1 MLTLLCASALCI
13 AQVQV
18 PPIQNPPVQ
27 NPPGQLPNNQD
38 PSKSQI
44 SQGQY
49 GSMYQVP
56 VDGTYQILAYEKF
69 GQILPG
75 MNTLKVVIRNNIL
88 TFPGDGKFPGKMIQ
102 LAFGPNNTIMLTP
115 LDSSKP
121 NPWQTG
127 AGMPPNTPIPQTNQ
141 TTSNPINTVPNPVNT
156 NPQNVNGGVAPTGII
171 QPTANSERGVYVH
184 STEFFSISVIGATNE
199 IDQKSVQPPVSGTDN
214 GTLSTKLN
222 GTLSPPGAGTVQPPG
237 FRDPNLP
244 LPRQPQPPSTTTQ
257 PPPVGSGGAGNQAV
271 LVLRRL
277 AN

>member
-18 PPIQNPPVQ
+18 PPIQNAPVQ
-27 NPPGQLPNNQD
+27 NPPGQMPNNQD
-38 PSKSQI
+38 PSKWQMPP
-44 SQGQY
+44 GQY
-49 GSMYQVP
+49 GSMYQVA

-88 TFPGDGKFPGKMIQ
+88 IFPGDGKFPGKMIH

-121 NPWQTG
+121 HPWQNVPGT
-127 AGMPPNTPIPQTNQ
+127 PPTATNGTIPQTNQ

-156 NPQNVNGGVAPTGII
+156 NGGVAPAGMI
-171 QPTANSERGVYVH
+171 QPTANSERGVYVQ
-184 STEFFSISVIGATNE
+184 STEFFSISVIGSTHGM
-199 IDQKSVQPPVSGTDN
+199 DQNPVHPPVAVPDN
-214 GTLSTKLN
+214 GTLPPKLN
-222 GTLSPPGAGTVQPPG
+222 GTLNPPGAGVVQPPAAG
-237 FRDPNLP
+237 NRNPP
-244 LPRQPQPPSTTTQ
+244 LPGTTVTPTTTTQ
-257 PPPVGSGGAGNQAV
+257 PPSTSGTAGGNQAV
-271 LVLRRL
+271 LVLRRV